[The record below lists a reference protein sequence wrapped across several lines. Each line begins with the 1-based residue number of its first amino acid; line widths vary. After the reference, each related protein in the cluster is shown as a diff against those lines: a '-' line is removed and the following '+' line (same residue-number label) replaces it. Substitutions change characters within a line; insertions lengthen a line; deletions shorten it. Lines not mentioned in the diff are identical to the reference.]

1 LTTVLLMSSVA
12 RVVFAF
18 TTTLIVLLI
27 VLGLTLVSLL
37 YASPILQFL
46 GETGTNVSS
55 RLFGLIFVTLAV
67 QFILDGMH
75 ASFHP

>member
-18 TTTLIVLLI
+18 TTTLI

-55 RLFGLIFVTLAV
+55 RVFGLIFLTLAV